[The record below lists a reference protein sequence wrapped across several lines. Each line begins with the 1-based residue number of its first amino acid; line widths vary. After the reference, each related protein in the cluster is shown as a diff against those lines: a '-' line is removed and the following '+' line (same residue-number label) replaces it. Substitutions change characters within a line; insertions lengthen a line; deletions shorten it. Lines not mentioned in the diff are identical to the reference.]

1 MSSILRRREIFT
13 AIFIIVSATIMIE
26 FYFGQPKAA
35 VTNLKG
41 WGGILWSWSQLFGAV
56 ALILS
61 NIRRI
66 RRRVRGW
73 YWFIVVLISW
83 FFVFGMSFAWPDAYT
98 FYITADIIGRTLNV
112 GMVAYVGVYSLT
124 VFYRGSFGIKSPDVA
139 LLMFSIIMGL
149 MLNAPITPV
158 IWDQI
163 PVFGEFL
170 KNVPGSA
177 ANSALLIGIALGTI
191 AMYVRAALGYERA
204 YLGG

>member
-1 MSSILRRREIFT
+1 MIFQY
-13 AIFIIVSATIMIE
+13 
-26 FYFGQPKAA
+26 YFGEPKQV
-35 VTNLKG
+35 VTELNS
-41 WGGILWSWSQLFGAV
+41 WGGTIWSWSQLFGAV

-66 RRRVRGW
+66 RRRVSGW
-73 YWFIVVLISW
+73 YWFVVVLISW
-83 FFVFGMSFAWPDAYT
+83 FFTFGMSFINPDAYN
-98 FYITADIIGRTLNV
+98 FYITAAMIGRTLNV
-112 GMVAYVGVYSLT
+112 GMVAYVGVYSMT
-124 VFYRGSFGIKSPDVA
+124 VFYRGSYGIKSPDVA
-139 LLMFSIIMGL
+139 VLMFSIIMGL
-149 MLNAPITPV
+149 LLNAPVTPV

-163 PVFGEFL
+163 PVFADFL

>member
-1 MSSILRRREIFT
+1 MLRRREIFT
-13 AIFIIVSATIMIE
+13 AIFIIVSVIIMIE
-26 FYFGQPKAA
+26 FYFGQPKVA
-35 VTNLKG
+35 VTNLKS

-61 NIRRI
+61 NIRRV

-83 FFVFGMSFAWPDAYT
+83 FFTFAISFINPEAYT

-112 GMVAYVGVYSLT
+112 GMVAYGGVYSLT
-124 VFYRGSFGIKSPDVA
+124 VFQRGSFGIKSPDVA
-139 LLMFSIIMGL
+139 ILMFSIVMGL
-149 MLNAPITPV
+149 FLNAPITPI

-163 PVFGEFL
+163 PVFADWL